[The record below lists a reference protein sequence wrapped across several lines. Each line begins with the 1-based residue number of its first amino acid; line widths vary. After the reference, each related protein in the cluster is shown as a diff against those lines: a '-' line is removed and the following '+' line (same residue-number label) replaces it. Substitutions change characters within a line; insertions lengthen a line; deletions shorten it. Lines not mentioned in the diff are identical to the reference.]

1 MNTKNLLSTIVI
13 LFFLGCS
20 SNSKYEN
27 DVTRLNLKGKVK
39 SINEFSYEAI
49 EKFGNIKRGKR
60 KRKLSWDLDEYIIFD
75 NKGNKIEENKY
86 SSDGNLKYKYTYKYD
101 NKGNKIEVNYYN
113 SDGSLES
120 KQLYKY
126 DNNGNE
132 IEADYYNPVGSL
144 ADKWTYKYN
153 EKGNIIE
160 VNNYNS
166 AGSLIGNAIHKYDEK
181 GKRIEANLYISD
193 GRLDSKFI

>member
-1 MNTKNLLSTIVI
+1 MNTKNLLSIILI

-75 NKGNKIEENKY
+75 DKGNEIEKNR
-86 SSDGNLKYKYTYKYD
+86 
-101 NKGNKIEVNYYN
+101 YN
-113 SDGSLES
+113 SDGSLFS
-120 KQLYKY
+120 KWTFKY
-126 DNNGNE
+126 D
-132 IEADYYNPVGSL
+132 
-144 ADKWTYKYN
+144 KY
-153 EKGNIIE
+153 I
-160 VNNYNS
+160 VDD
-166 AGSLIGNAIHKYDEK
+166 H
-181 GKRIEANLYISD
+181 
-193 GRLDSKFI
+193 